1 MLPKSVAQ
9 NDGIMSS
16 AVSNDV
22 HMISWKGNDKRILVY
37 PVDYDQQFNVT
48 CTYPSDLSNQQ
59 TSNNGSAAV
68 VGMNT
73 LVLDLFLMSLI
84 LICSLCSLQPK
95 NLSRRRS

>member
-22 HMISWKGNDKRILVY
+22 HMIFCKGNDKQIVVY

-48 CTYPSDLSNQQ
+48 CTYPSDLSSQQ
-59 TSNNGSAAV
+59 TSNNNSAAV
-68 VGMNT
+68 VGT
-73 LVLDLFLMSLI
+73 VTRVLELFLMSLI
-84 LICSLCSLQPK
+84 LMCFLCSLQPK